1 MLSQRIQIHKKKK
14 VVYFFF
20 LGGGGGGWVALGVR
34 RGRWMDRQT
43 GPNLFAP
50 FGLGQGGGGK
60 WVRGGGGGAK

>member
-1 MLSQRIQIHKKKK
+1 M
-14 VVYFFF
+14 
-20 LGGGGGGWVALGVR
+20 ALGVR